1 MFLRTAAALS
11 LAASA
16 AAYQPSQ
23 RQSVGLW
30 PLPRSVANGIVG
42 PDGARSGTKVW
53 VDSEDFAFQFQSKET
68 PTLTAAAARYTKLIF
83 LHGAPP
89 LCLCLSVSV
98 SLSLRFS
105 ASLPLCLSASVSL
118 YLGLSVARSLVSA
131 VTPALAS

>member
-42 PDGARSGTKVW
+42 PDGARSGTTVW

-98 SLSLRFS
+98 SL
-105 ASLPLCLSASVSL
+105 PL
-118 YLGLSVARSLVSA
+118 GRSVARSLVSA
-131 VTPALAS
+131 ATPALAS